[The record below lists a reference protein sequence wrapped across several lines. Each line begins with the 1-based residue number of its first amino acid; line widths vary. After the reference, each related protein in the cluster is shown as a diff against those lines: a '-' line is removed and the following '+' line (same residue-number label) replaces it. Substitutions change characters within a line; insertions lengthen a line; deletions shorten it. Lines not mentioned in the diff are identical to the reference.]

1 MICRLLALAATLIA
15 TVFPAVAKDE
25 LVLGMNSGPGT
36 MNPMINAMLAKS
48 LILNMTE
55 RPLTAY
61 DAAWKLVC
69 MACTVLPT
77 VDNSRARI
85 VDLPPDDKG
94 VVKKGME
101 IDVELKP
108 YVWADGTPLTARDF
122 QFTIEVGKHPKSG
135 VSSTED
141 YRRIV
146 KFDIKDDR
154 HFTLTMDRVTF
165 DYNNL
170 DLMPLPARIEKPIF
184 DADPADYRNKTAYD
198 TDPTNPG
205 LAFGPYRIVEL
216 VRGSRIVLEQNPHWT
231 GDKPQFK
238 RLIIK
243 IFENSSALEANLL
256 SGNVD
261 YILGETGLSVDQ
273 ALAFEKRHKDKYNFV
288 YRPSLIYAHIDVKLD
303 NPLVADRRVRQAILM
318 AIDRKTISDKLF
330 DGKQP
335 VADGE
340 VNPLDPMYS
349 PAARHYPFDPAAAKK
364 LLEEAGFG
372 EIKNGVRQ
380 NAKGDRLSIELAF
393 ASGNRMLEQIAQV
406 IQSQLKQA
414 GIELRLKAA
423 PARIYF
429 DALTHRDFDALA
441 MYSWVSRPQNVP
453 RTTLHS
459 KEIPTAENGWSG
471 QNYPGYANPEMDKAI
486 DAAER
491 ELDEGKRRGYFAD
504 IQRLYADDLPVL
516 PMYFRVDSFV
526 IPKPLKG
533 VEPTGHLNSSTLW
546 IEQWRWEE

>member
-1 MICRLLALAATLIA
+1 MFRRVTLLAAALIA
-15 TVFPAVAKDE
+15 FAFPALAKDE
-25 LVLGMNSGPGT
+25 LVLGMNSAPGT

-61 DAAWKLVC
+61 NAAWKLVC

-77 VDNSRARI
+77 VENGRTRI

-108 YVWADGTPLTARDF
+108 YVWADGAPLTARDF

-184 DADPADYRNKTAYD
+184 EADPAEYRNKTAYD

-238 RLIIK
+238 RLVIK

-261 YILGETGLSVDQ
+261 YILGETGLSLDQ
-273 ALAFEKRHKDKYNFV
+273 ALAFEKRHKDKYNVV
-288 YRPSLIYAHIDVKLD
+288 YRPSLSYGHIDVKLD
-303 NPLVADRRVRQAILM
+303 NPLLADRRVRQAILM

-349 PAARHYPFDPAAAKK
+349 PAARHYPFDLAAAKK

-372 EIKNGVRQ
+372 EIRNGVRQ
-380 NAKGDRLSIELAF
+380 NAKGEKLSIELAF
-393 ASGNRMLEQIAQV
+393 ASGNRTLEQIAQV

-459 KEIPTAENGWSG
+459 KEIPTADNGWSG
-471 QNYPGYANPEMDKAI
+471 QNYPGYANSEMDKAI

-533 VEPTGHLNSSTLW
+533 IEPTGHLNSSTLW

>member
-1 MICRLLALAATLIA
+1 MLRRLLVPLLVCLGLA
-15 TVFPAVAKDE
+15 FPATAKDE
-25 LVLGMNSGPGT
+25 LVLGMNSAPGT

-61 DAAWKLVC
+61 NADWKLVC
-69 MACTVLPT
+69 MACSVLPT
-77 VDNSRARI
+77 VENGRARI
-85 VDLPPDDKG
+85 VELPPDDKG
-94 VVKKGME
+94 VVKQGME
-101 IDVELKP
+101 IDIELKP
-108 YVWADGTPLTARDF
+108 FVWADGTPLTARDF

-141 YRRIV
+141 YRRMV

-170 DLMPLPARIEKPIF
+170 DLMPLPAHIEKPIF
-184 DADPADYRNKTAYD
+184 DADPAEYRNKTAYD

-216 VRGSRIVLEQNPHWT
+216 VRGSRIVLEQNLHWT

-238 RLIIK
+238 RLAIK

-261 YILGETGLSVDQ
+261 YVLGEVGLSLDQ
-273 ALAFEKRHKDKYNFV
+273 ALAFEKRHKDKYNVV

-303 NPLVADRRVRQAILM
+303 NPLLADRRVRQAVLM

-349 PAARHYPFDPAAAKK
+349 PAARRYPFDLAAAKK
-364 LLEEAGFG
+364 LLDEAGFS
-372 EIKNGVRQ
+372 EIRNGVRQ
-380 NAKGDRLSIELAF
+380 NAKGERLSIELAF
-393 ASGNRMLEQIAQV
+393 ASGNRMLDQIAQV

-414 GIELRLKAA
+414 GVELRLKAA

-429 DALTHRDFDALA
+429 DALTKRDFDALA

-459 KEIPTAENGWSG
+459 KEIPTADNGFSG

-526 IPKPLKG
+526 IPKQLKG
-533 VEPTGHLNSSTLW
+533 IEPTGHLNSSTLW

>member
-1 MICRLLALAATLIA
+1 MIRRLLSLTAAFAVFAL
-15 TVFPAVAKDE
+15 PALAKDE
-25 LVLGMNSGPGT
+25 LVLGMNSAPGT

-61 DAAWKLVC
+61 NAAWKLVC

-77 VDNSRARI
+77 VENGRARI

-101 IDVELKP
+101 IDIELKP
-108 YVWADGTPLTARDF
+108 FIWADGTPLTARDF
-122 QFTIEVGKHPKSG
+122 QFTIDVGKHPKSG

-141 YRRIV
+141 YRRMV

-154 HFTLTMDRVTF
+154 HFTVTMDRVTF

-184 DADPADYRNKTAYD
+184 DADPAEYRNKTAYD

-238 RLIIK
+238 RLVIK

-261 YILGETGLSVDQ
+261 YILGEVGLSLDQ
-273 ALAFEKRHKDKYNFV
+273 ALAFEKRHKDKYNVV

-303 NPLVADRRVRQAILM
+303 NPLLADRRVRQAVLT

-335 VADGE
+335 VAAGE
-340 VNPLDPMYS
+340 TSPLDPMYS
-349 PAARHYPFDPAAAKK
+349 PAARHYPFDLATAKK
-364 LLEEAGFG
+364 LLDEAGFT

-380 NAKGDRLSIELAF
+380 DAKGERLSIELAF
-393 ASGNRMLEQIAQV
+393 ASGNRTLEQVAQV

-459 KEIPTAENGWSG
+459 KEIPTAANGWSG

-526 IPKPLKG
+526 IPKQLKG
-533 VEPTGHLNSSTLW
+533 IEPTGHLNSSTLW